1 MHWALAGIHVEHDP
15 YGAIRQNSLR
25 QHLPVRLPSARRD
38 SPLASAAVS
47 RTNATSMSAPH
58 PGPRALAVNTSA
70 SEPTVLGSISTGAD
84 PANEQAFPGAHTRI
98 PFRIP
103 QGGPTDVQARS
114 MVRKRRVS
122 DAEGWATPTTVDP
135 CGDSGLSA
143 KVLSR
148 PPASRGAAWRP
159 ALRMASQGHGSGQA
173 VGSIGRLW
181 NPSVSS
187 CRQSRVRT
195 ESSCFITSAS
205 SSPSGWQVQ
214 PSRATR
220 STRGNGAVESRNG
233 HPQVP
238 ICMFE
243 HCGIAAH
250 QKGRA
255 ESGSRAGAKKKAA
268 SELSLRR
275 TDREPGVTCS

>member
-1 MHWALAGIHVEHDP
+1 MPFAEEIRQQNQQHRWMLRLRRNREPNPTTVYGDVLQADHDGQHQRVRANGPRFNQHGCRSSERAGIPWGAYKDP
-15 YGAIRQNSLR
+15 LQ
-25 QHLPVRLPSARRD
+25 V
-38 SPLASAAVS
+38 
-47 RTNATSMSAPH
+47 
-58 PGPRALAVNTSA
+58 PR
-70 SEPTVLGSISTGAD
+70 
-84 PANEQAFPGAHTRI
+84 
-98 PFRIP
+98 
-103 QGGPTDVQARS
+103 GPTDVQARS